1 MKAINSLEDS
11 QLICMYKKGDEA
23 AFAVLLHRYKE
34 RIFRF
39 IYSKIRDKKLS
50 EDIFQDAFI
59 KIIKTIKSGSYN
71 EEGKFLPWAMRISH
85 NLVIDYFRKTSRVKF
100 VSESSSIREDFNIF
114 HLISSEEQSIE
125 EKITTSEILNQMVEL
140 VDYLP
145 ESQKRILK
153 MRIFQEYSFKE
164 IANIEDV
171 SINTALGR
179 MRYALI
185 NLRKLIK
192 ENNIQVQA

>member
-100 VSESSSIREDFNIF
+100 VSESSSVREDFNIF

-164 IANIEDV
+164 IANIEEV

-192 ENNIQVQA
+192 ENNIQVHA

>member
-100 VSESSSIREDFNIF
+100 VSESSSVREDFNMF

-164 IANIEDV
+164 IANIEEV

-192 ENNIQVQA
+192 ENNIQVHA

>member
-1 MKAINSLEDS
+1 MEAIKSLEDS
-11 QLICMYKKGDEA
+11 QLICLYKKGNEQ
-23 AFAVLLHRYKE
+23 AFAVLLLRYKE

-39 IYSKIRDKKLS
+39 IYSKLRDKKLS

-59 KIIKTIKSGSYN
+59 KIIKTIKSGAYN

-85 NLVIDYFRKTSRVKF
+85 NLVIDHFRRSSRVSF
-100 VSESSSIREDFNIF
+100 VSESTSLKDDFNIF
-114 HLISSEEQSIE
+114 HLISSDNPSIE
-125 EKITTSEILNQMVEL
+125 EKITTSETLNQMVEL

-145 ESQKRILK
+145 ESQKRILR
-153 MRIFQEYSFKE
+153 MRIFQDYSFKE
-164 IANIEDV
+164 IAYIEDV

-192 ENNIQVQA
+192 ENGIQIHG

>member
-11 QLICMYKKGDEA
+11 QLMCMYKKGDEA

-164 IANIEDV
+164 IANIEEV

>member
-192 ENNIQVQA
+192 ENNIQVHA

>member
-164 IANIEDV
+164 IANIEEV

-192 ENNIQVQA
+192 ENNIQVHA